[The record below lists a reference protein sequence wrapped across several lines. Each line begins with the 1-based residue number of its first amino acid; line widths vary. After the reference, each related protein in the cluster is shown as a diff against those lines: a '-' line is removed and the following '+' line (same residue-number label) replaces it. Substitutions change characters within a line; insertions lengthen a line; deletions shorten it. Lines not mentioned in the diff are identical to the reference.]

1 MPLTPEQQAELKQL
15 YLHHSASKIAEM
27 FGVTLSVVRNN
38 LHNLGIKKESKI
50 NTGQYK
56 IGDVP
61 FNKGKKMPQHVYERV
76 KHTMFKKGNKPPNMK
91 YEGYESLD
99 SKGYIKMHHNGRM
112 RLKHRVIWESVNGKM
127 PANCVIIFIN
137 GDNRDFRIENLECI
151 TRAENMKRNSIQR
164 YPIEVKQVIRLKNKL
179 IRKIKEKQNE
189 KQN

>member
-76 KHTMFKKGNKPPNMK
+76 KHTMFKKGNKPHIQTLYRFAEAYKKIVQDEREIP
-91 YEGYESLD
+91 E
-99 SKGYIKMHHNGRM
+99 
-112 RLKHRVIWESVNGKM
+112 
-127 PANCVIIFIN
+127 IIHW
-137 GDNRDFRIENLECI
+137 LL
-151 TRAENMKRNSIQR
+151 A
-164 YPIEVKQVIRLKNKL
+164 PV
-179 IRKIKEKQNE
+179 
-189 KQN
+189 

>member
-1 MPLTPEQQAELKQL
+1 MPLTPEQKKELKEL
-15 YLHHSASKIAEM
+15 YVNNTANEIAKM
-27 FGVTLSVVRNN
+27 FSVTLPVIANN
-38 LHNLGIKKESKI
+38 ITKLGIKK
-50 NTGQYK
+50 NTNSGRFK
-56 IGDVP
+56 IGQEP
-61 FNKGKKMPQHVYERV
+61 PNKGKKLAPTTYE
-76 KHTMFKKGNKPPNMK
+76 KIKNTMFKKGNIPPNTK
-91 YEGYESLD
+91 PDGYESID
-99 SKGYIKMHHNGRM
+99 SKGYIKVHHNGRM